1 MHPSVYA
8 LKLKLEFIVLNQL
21 LGLIK
26 RGMAPKCPNFA
37 YDSDGS
43 KLPTAD
49 GAPSLPA
56 DAGVAAAAAAGPRH
70 KFSLATIFRRRH
82 GHAAAGPTLHDVLSP
97 PTPPALVEEK
107 RVPAATVSAAEL
119 HPVRSNSD
127 ETLRPEVMD
136 GEADLRAVVGRPDDI
151 EFCAADG
158 PVVGLGVDQEIAE
171 IERQYLGRWTD

>member
-1 MHPSVYA
+1 MYA

-56 DAGVAAAAAAGPRH
+56 DAGVAAAAAGPRH
-70 KFSLATIFRRRH
+70 KFSLATIFRRSH

-97 PTPPALVEEK
+97 STPPALMEGK
-107 RVPAATVSAAEL
+107 MVPAATVSAAEL
-119 HPVRSNSD
+119 PPVRSNSD

-136 GEADLRAVVGRPDDI
+136 GEADLRAVVGKPDDI

-158 PVVGLGVDQEIAE
+158 PVGLGVDQEIAE
-171 IERQYLGRWTD
+171 IERQYLGRWKD